1 MAVKYNVVQRVNPRD
16 TTAARRF
23 YAVAQKNGEVSLR
36 ELADRISDISTVSS
50 IDTMAVLESLIKVI
64 PSELLSGRIVRL
76 GDFGTFRLTLSS
88 EGADTQDDFNKSLI
102 KNVRLKFRAGK
113 LIANSLKTAEYF
125 KQN

>member
-1 MAVKYNVVQRVNPRD
+1 MAGKYNVVQRVNPRD

>member
-16 TTAARRF
+16 TTAERKF
-23 YAVAQKNGEVSLR
+23 YAVAQNNGEISLR

-50 IDTMAVLESLIKVI
+50 IDTLAVLESLIKVI
-64 PSELLSGRIVRL
+64 PSELLNGRIVRL
-76 GDFGTFRLTLSS
+76 GEFGTFRLTLAS
-88 EGADTQDDFNKSLI
+88 EGADTQEDFNKSLI

-113 LIANSLKTAEYF
+113 LIANSLKMADYF